1 MRSAVFTGIS
11 AIWNFCN
18 FWNSKQKFEIPA
30 LLQGGTT
37 CLVSPVK
44 NSELSNKNCRSSDLK
59 QKLTDGRRTISNT
72 ISSAELT
79 SSAELKKPNILQVT
93 TMLATSKS
101 ILFPGYNHLLTI
113 GTDDPTL

>member
-30 LLQGGTT
+30 LLQGGTI

-44 NSELSNKNCRSSDLK
+44 NSELSNKNCRRSSDLK
-59 QKLTDGRRTISNT
+59 QKVDGRTTDDDGRRTISNT

-79 SSAELKKPNILQVT
+79 LSAELKI
-93 TMLATSKS
+93 SKIS
-101 ILFPGYNHLLTI
+101 IQCFFE
-113 GTDDPTL
+113 